1 VICSIKIGRYIQEEI
16 RMFKKTAFW
25 VVCLFGMTLFSS
37 FPGFAQEDK
46 IAQVAMEYA
55 RSQYRVPKDWEI
67 KYLGKMESQIPG
79 FLAIKLLVSTPDR
92 EVPIVIYVDPTG
104 EKVIAGNLF
113 IKGEN
118 VTRKEAGEPKPRKI
132 DAAILELEKSP
143 SRGPAGAKVTIVEF
157 SNFECPYCI
166 QSWAKMKELLGKY
179 PQDIQYVFKNYPLQ
193 RQGKA
198 FDLSA
203 MISAVEE
210 VNKDAFWLIH
220 DFMFSDEGQIFVK
233 AGNDAVKQKIEQMLK
248 EKGYSLQ
255 AFQEALE
262 TGKGNKRVEANLAVG
277 DKIHVR
283 GTPTV
288 ILNGTLATNPLTEKM
303 IESYLGK

>member
-1 VICSIKIGRYIQEEI
+1 
-16 RMFKKTAFW
+16 MFKKTAFW
-25 VVCLFGMTLFSS
+25 VVFLFGITLFSS

-46 IAQVAMEYA
+46 IAQVAIEYA
-55 RSQYRVPKDWEI
+55 RTQYRVPKEWEI

-79 FLAIKLLVSTPDR
+79 FLAAKLLVSTPDR

-113 IKGEN
+113 IRGEN

-132 DAAILELEKSP
+132 DTSILELGKSP

-157 SNFECPYCI
+157 SNFECPHCV
-166 QSWAKMKELLGKY
+166 QSWAKMKEFLGKY

-193 RQGKA
+193 RQGKP

-210 VNKDAFWLIH
+210 VNKGAFWLIH
-220 DFMFSDEGQIFVK
+220 DFLFSEEGQIFVK

-248 EKGYSLQ
+248 EKGYSLR

-262 TGKGNKRVEANLAVG
+262 TGKGKKRVEEDLAVG
-277 DKIHVR
+277 DKIQVR

-288 ILNGTLATNPLTEKM
+288 ILNGAFVTHPLTEKI
-303 IESYLGK
+303 IEGYLGK

>member
-1 VICSIKIGRYIQEEI
+1 
-16 RMFKKTAFW
+16 MFKKTAFW
-25 VVCLFGMTLFSS
+25 VVFLFGITLFSS
-37 FPGFAQEDK
+37 LPGFAQEDK

-55 RSQYRVPKDWEI
+55 RTQFRMPKEWGI

-79 FLAIKLLVSTPDR
+79 FLAVRLLVSTPDR

-104 EKVIAGNLF
+104 EKVITGNLF
-113 IKGEN
+113 IRGEN

-132 DAAILELEKSP
+132 DVGLLELEKSP
-143 SRGPAGAKVTIVEF
+143 NRGPAGAKVTIVEF

-166 QSWAKMKELLGKY
+166 QSWAKVKGFLGKY

-198 FDLSA
+198 FDLAA

-220 DFMFSDEGQIFVK
+220 DFMFSEEGQVFVK
-233 AGNDAVKQKIEQMLK
+233 AGNDAVKQKIEQMLQ
-248 EKGYSLQ
+248 EKAYSLR
-255 AFQEALE
+255 AFQDALE
-262 TGKGNKRVEANLAVG
+262 TGKGKKRVEENLAVG
-277 DKIHVR
+277 DKIQVR

-288 ILNGTLATNPLTEKM
+288 ILNGTFVTTPLTEKM
-303 IESYLGK
+303 IEGYLGK

>member
-1 VICSIKIGRYIQEEI
+1 
-16 RMFKKTAFW
+16 MFKKTTFW
-25 VVCLFGMTLFSS
+25 VVFFFGITLFSS

-46 IAQVAMEYA
+46 IAQVAIEYV
-55 RSQYRVPKDWEI
+55 RTQYRVPKEWEI
-67 KYLGKMESQIPG
+67 KYLGKTESQIPG
-79 FLAIKLLVSTPDR
+79 FLAAKLLVSTPDR
-92 EVPIVIYVDPTG
+92 EVPIVIYVDSTG

-113 IKGEN
+113 IRGEN

-132 DAAILELEKSP
+132 DMAILEVEKSP

-166 QSWAKMKELLGKY
+166 QSWAKMKEFLGKY
-179 PQDIQYVFKNYPLQ
+179 PQDIQYIFKNYPLQ
-193 RQGKA
+193 RQGKT

-210 VNKDAFWLIH
+210 VNKDAFWLVH
-220 DFMFSDEGQIFVK
+220 DFFFSEEGQIFVK

-248 EKGYSLQ
+248 DKGYSLQ
-255 AFQEALE
+255 AFQDALE
-262 TGKGNKRVEANLAVG
+262 TGKGKKRVGENLAVG
-277 DKIHVR
+277 DKIQVR

-288 ILNGTLATNPLTEKM
+288 ILNGAFVTNPLTEKI
-303 IESYLGK
+303 IEGYLGK

>member
-1 VICSIKIGRYIQEEI
+1 
-16 RMFKKTAFW
+16 MFKRTAFW
-25 VVCLFGMTLFSS
+25 VVCLFGTILFSP

-46 IAQVAMEYA
+46 IPQVAIEYA
-55 RSQYRVPKDWEI
+55 RTQYRLPKEWDV
-67 KYLGKMESQIPG
+67 KYLEKKDSQIPG
-79 FLAIKLLVSTPDR
+79 FLAVKLLVMTPDR
-92 EVPIVIYVDPTG
+92 EVPIVIYVDPAG
-104 EKVIAGNLF
+104 EKVIAGHLF
-113 IKGEN
+113 VKGEN

-132 DAAILELEKSP
+132 DVGILELGKSP

-166 QSWAKMKELLGKY
+166 QSWAKVKELLGKY

-193 RQGKA
+193 RQGKP
-198 FDLSA
+198 FDLST

-220 DFMFSDEGQIFVK
+220 DFLFSDEGQIFVK

-248 EKGYSLQ
+248 EKGYSLE
-255 AFQEALE
+255 AFQNALE
-262 TGKGNKRVEANLAVG
+262 TGKGKKRVEENLAVG
-277 DKIHVR
+277 DRIQVR

-288 ILNGTLATNPLTEKM
+288 ILNGTFVTNPLTEKM
-303 IESYLGK
+303 MESYLAK

>member
-1 VICSIKIGRYIQEEI
+1 
-16 RMFKKTAFW
+16 MFKKTAFW
-25 VVCLFGMTLFSS
+25 LVCLFGITLFSC

-46 IAQVAMEYA
+46 VAQVAMEYA
-55 RSQYRVPKDWEI
+55 RTQFRVPKDWEI

-79 FLAIKLLVSTPDR
+79 FLAVKLLVSAPDR

-113 IKGEN
+113 IRGEN

-132 DAAILELEKSP
+132 DMGILELEKSP
-143 SRGPAGAKVTIVEF
+143 NRGPAGAKVTIVEF
-157 SNFECPYCI
+157 SNFECSHCI
-166 QSWAKMKELLGKY
+166 QSWAKMKGFLGKY

-210 VNKDAFWLIH
+210 VNKEAFWLIH
-220 DFMFSDEGQIFVK
+220 DFMFSEEGQVFVK
-233 AGNDAVKQKIEQMLK
+233 AGNDAVKQKIEQLLR
-248 EKGYSLQ
+248 ERGYSLQ
-255 AFQEALE
+255 VFQDALE
-262 TGKGNKRVEANLAVG
+262 TGKGKKRVEENLAVG
-277 DKIHVR
+277 AKIQVR
-283 GTPTV
+283 GTPTM
-288 ILNGTLATNPLTEKM
+288 ILNGSFVTNPLTEKM
-303 IESYLGK
+303 IEGYLGK

>member
-1 VICSIKIGRYIQEEI
+1 
-16 RMFKKTAFW
+16 MFKKTAFW
-25 VVCLFGMTLFSS
+25 VVCLFGITLLSP

-46 IAQVAMEYA
+46 IAPVAIEYA
-55 RSQYRVPKDWEI
+55 RTQYRLPKEWEV
-67 KYLGKMESQIPG
+67 KYLEKRESQIPG
-79 FLAIKLLVSTPDR
+79 FLAVKLLVLTPDR
-92 EVPIVIYVDPTG
+92 EVPIVIYVDPAG
-104 EKVIAGNLF
+104 EKVIAGHLF

-132 DAAILELEKSP
+132 DAGILELEKSP

-157 SNFECPYCI
+157 SNFECTYCI

-193 RQGKA
+193 RQGKP

-203 MISAVEE
+203 MISALEE

-220 DFMFSDEGQIFVK
+220 DFLFSEEGQIFVK
-233 AGNDAVKQKIEQMLK
+233 VGNDAVKQKIEQMLK
-248 EKGYSLQ
+248 EKGYSLG
-255 AFQEALE
+255 AFQNALE
-262 TGKGNKRVEANLAVG
+262 AGKGKKRVEEDLAVG
-277 DKIHVR
+277 DKLQIR
-283 GTPTV
+283 GTPTMIV
-288 ILNGTLATNPLTEKM
+288 NGTLVTNPLTEKV

>member
-1 VICSIKIGRYIQEEI
+1 
-16 RMFKKTAFW
+16 MFKKTAFW
-25 VVCLFGMTLFSS
+25 VIFLFGITLFSS
-37 FPGFAQEDK
+37 FAGFAQEDK
-46 IAQVAMEYA
+46 IAQVAIEYA
-55 RSQYRVPKDWEI
+55 RTQYRVPKEWEI

-79 FLAIKLLVSTPDR
+79 FLAAKLLVSTPDR

-132 DAAILELEKSP
+132 DMAALELEKSP
-143 SRGPAGAKVTIVEF
+143 NRGPAGAKITIVEF
-157 SNFECPYCI
+157 SNFECPHCI
-166 QSWAKMKELLGKY
+166 QSWAKMKEFLGKY
-179 PQDIQYVFKNYPLQ
+179 PQDIQYIFKNYPLQ

-220 DFMFSDEGQIFVK
+220 DFLFSDEGQIFVK
-233 AGNDAVKQKIEQMLK
+233 AGNDAVKQKVEQMLK

-255 AFQEALE
+255 AFQDALE
-262 TGKGNKRVEANLAVG
+262 TGKGKKRVEEDLAVG
-277 DKIHVR
+277 DKIQVR

-288 ILNGTLATNPLTEKM
+288 ILNGAFITNPLTEKM
-303 IESYLGK
+303 IEGYLGK